1 MATTGKEKVAAAV
14 AATEQVKAAIRS
26 AARRVERLESDLMA
40 NAEGVLMDPKD
51 IASCCETA
59 AQDLMNAARTIRAA
73 SWPQDRD
80 YYGDVATD
88 IPA

>member
-1 MATTGKEKVAAAV
+1 MATTGKEKVTAAI

-40 NAEGVLMDPKD
+40 NAEGVLMDPQD
-51 IASCCETA
+51 IATYCETA
-59 AQDLMNAARTIRAA
+59 ARDLMNAAETIRAA
-73 SWPQDRD
+73 SWPQGND
-80 YYGDVATD
+80 YYGDVAAD

>member
-1 MATTGKEKVAAAV
+1 
-14 AATEQVKAAIRS
+14 
-26 AARRVERLESDLMA
+26 MA